1 MNTMDLQKFAEENPS
16 LVTRKESTRY
26 PGLFVLKYHRKVFYN
41 NLWTSEL
48 QEMRG
53 IVVDKDWNIV
63 VYPFTKIFNRH
74 ENGTDIDRDEEV
86 TAVRK
91 VNGFM
96 AAVTHDF
103 THGYIVST
111 TGSLD
116 SEYVDL
122 AKKYVGD
129 LYRKAI
135 VPNTTFLFEICDPS
149 DPHIIEE
156 EAGAYLIGARD
167 TGSGEM
173 YSESVLD
180 NTARLLD
187 VNRPEWKKCP
197 FSEVV
202 QEAKTCKH
210 EGFVVHGKTVTLKI
224 KSPYYLSKKFF
235 ARMSS
240 TKLLERLANGSAR
253 QIVDEEY
260 YPLLDYIDA
269 NKELVSSMEEQDR
282 LIFMRKFLEN
292 M

>member
-26 PGLFVLKYHRKVFYN
+26 PGLFVIKYHRKVFYN

-53 IVVDKDWNIV
+53 LVVDKDWNIV

-86 TAVRK
+86 ITVRK

-96 AAVTHDF
+96 AAVTYDLKYGF
-103 THGYIVST
+103 LIST

-116 SEYVDL
+116 SDFVDIA
-122 AKKYVGD
+122 AKHVGHLRD
-129 LYRKAI
+129 IGL
-135 VPNTTFLFEICDPS
+135 VPNVTFLFEICDTS

-167 TGSGEM
+167 TGSGDM
-173 YSESVLD
+173 YSEPVLD
-180 NTARLLD
+180 NTARLLN
-187 VNRPEWKKCP
+187 VKRPEWMKCP

-202 QEAKTCKH
+202 QETKTCKH